1 MNTITTTKLSVAKK
15 FALVTAICVAATAT
29 FGGIPA
35 QAAPAAPAE
44 GVACE
49 VLGARA
55 DGTSLDCVVTPD
67 GQTWRTKGTRLNPF
81 RIGET
86 ATIQRYVGLKWTPSY
101 TVTVTGGNPDA
112 TADVTL
118 TKATIEKGR
127 VPTGWRAASAGVV
140 ITHIGRKPAPSAGLH
155 SFFVDAADKAYP
167 LYAFKRGEI
176 DCSGP
181 YGKQVNEA
189 KLTQN
194 NGTITGNVCT
204 FVAATSINST
214 LLMRLSPTSTKT
226 GEKRESWFAFLP

>member
-1 MNTITTTKLSVAKK
+1 MHTLTTTKSKIARNIAIVA
-15 FALVTAICVAATAT
+15 ALCVAGSAS
-29 FGGIPA
+29 FGTS
-35 QAAPAAPAE
+35 AAHAASTSPAE
-44 GVACE
+44 GIACE

-55 DGTSLDCVVTPD
+55 EGTSLDCVATPV

-86 ATIQRYVGLKWTPSY
+86 ATIQRYVGKTWTPSY
-101 TVTVTGGNPDA
+101 TVTVTGGNADA
-112 TADVTL
+112 TADGTL
-118 TKATIEKGR
+118 TKATIDKGR
-127 VPTGWRAASAGVV
+127 VPAGWRATTAGVI

-155 SFFVDAADKAYP
+155 SFFVDAADTAYP

-181 YGKQVNEA
+181 YAKQINEA

-204 FVAATSINST
+204 FVAGPSINSS
-214 LLMRLSPTSTKT
+214 LLMRLSPTSTKS
-226 GEKRESWFAFLP
+226 GETRETWFSFLA

>member
-1 MNTITTTKLSVAKK
+1 MNTITTAKSMTVRNVAVLA
-15 FALVTAICVAATAT
+15 ALFVAGTGSFWT
-29 FGGIPA
+29 S
-35 QAAPAAPAE
+35 AAEAAAVAPAE

-55 DGTSLDCVVTPD
+55 EGTSLDCVATPV

-86 ATIQRYVGLKWTPSY
+86 ATIQRYVGAKWTPSY

-118 TKATIEKGR
+118 TKATIDKGR
-127 VPTGWRAASAGVV
+127 VPAGWRATTAGVV
-140 ITHIGRKPAPSAGLH
+140 ITHIGRKPAPSAGLQ
-155 SFFVDAADKAYP
+155 SFFVDAADTAYP
-167 LYAFKRGEI
+167 LYAYKRGEI

-181 YGKQVNEA
+181 YGTQINEA

-204 FVAATSINST
+204 FVSATSINSS
-214 LLMRLSPTSTKT
+214 LLMRLSPTSTKR
-226 GEKRESWFAFLP
+226 GEKRETWFSFLP